1 MRDWR
6 SLPVGRAGREH
17 TSILFRIP
25 ACLRPCFSPP
35 SKEMVA
41 VVTPSLPVLL
51 RPVQS
56 GFRLTPSLKSPS
68 LASSVTSALPDPRAP
83 SVLRALCRSAAL
95 RHSRPSRNRSFGSH
109 NAPFSWFCP
118 PSAVFF
124 RFLRCLFLLYLTN
137 THLSTSLG
145 FSPGL
150 SSFLFPLSPGE
161 LVHPRGFR
169 WIHLNADQSEFLS
182 LIMEVKSH
190 RQPPTASRL
199 AQGKLRP
206 HLSPDTHLSSPGSG
220 HVGPAAR
227 VRPRGS
233 SPTGPLLLFQQTAR
247 FCSGPSNLLFHW
259 LPHPLRCADLASGQ
273 TPAPPVRPHPG
284 AFGKPLTLF
293 ITQRGVSSVKTR
305 GGAGFVP
312 GCVAPSP
319 TGRGPVGTAVPGW
332 GETGPGQSPWGNR
345 QWVQRGSCFA
355 VSGSISIGF
364 RLKSM
369 SLWHPSPPPSRP
381 GDLSPLETG
390 PSAPV

>member
-1 MRDWR
+1 MGRKELLHGDGYLGSYLLLGAAGAEMGNVQPCPPGFSPAQCRVGDYQELSQHRRAGPERNREQGHLCRR
-6 SLPVGRAGREH
+6 SRALRKAVNVERLAKPSGGEGRAGAHIHPLSNPR
-17 TSILFRIP
+17 LP
-25 ACLRPCFSPP
+25 APLLLPSLTQPGP

-124 RFLRCLFLLYLTN
+124 RFLRCLFLLYLTY
-137 THLSTSLG
+137 THLLTSLG

-220 HVGPAAR
+220 HAGPA
-227 VRPRGS
+227 PRALCCS
-233 SPTGPLLLFQQTAR
+233 SSRQRASALGRRT
-247 FCSGPSNLLFHW
+247 FCSVGSRTPFAVRIWLQDRRLPRPSGLIPGPSENL
-259 LPHPLRCADLASGQ
+259 
-273 TPAPPVRPHPG
+273 
-284 AFGKPLTLF
+284 
-293 ITQRGVSSVKTR
+293 
-305 GGAGFVP
+305 
-312 GCVAPSP
+312 
-319 TGRGPVGTAVPGW
+319 
-332 GETGPGQSPWGNR
+332 
-345 QWVQRGSCFA
+345 
-355 VSGSISIGF
+355 
-364 RLKSM
+364 
-369 SLWHPSPPPSRP
+369 
-381 GDLSPLETG
+381 
-390 PSAPV
+390 